1 MICDHG
7 ITITVCQWFKK
18 DHFSLFN
25 HWCVAN
31 TIFAHNGNSYWKLS
45 IIGTCYPAG
54 NRILFFYSEGF
65 FGVLE
70 RGKAASILEGKSS
83 SHRCCCCFYDM
94 EIDGE
99 EPPSRAAHHY
109 TYAQYY
115 PPFHMVV
122 LYQRWKCRLFKKA
135 S

>member
-1 MICDHG
+1 M
-7 ITITVCQWFKK
+7 VFKK
-18 DHFSLFN
+18 DRFSIQPLVCGRYHF
-25 HWCVAN
+25 C
-31 TIFAHNGNSYWKLS
+31 HNGNSYWKLS

-99 EPPSRAAHHY
+99 EPPRAAHHY

-122 LYQRWKCRLFKKA
+122 LYQRWKCRLFKKL